1 MESARQLSQLI
12 AEIHDAALDSS
23 LWSEVVGKAGR
34 FVGGA
39 AAAIFSNGGVAG
51 NGDVDYEFGTDPY
64 YRQLYFEKYL
74 KLDPATAWHDFDL
87 AEIGDAMA
95 VEDLMPYPE
104 FTQTRFYQEWA
115 RPQGIVDFVS
125 AVLEKSAAGA
135 ALFRVFR
142 YERDGIVDGE
152 ARRRMRLVVPHIRR
166 ALLAGRLF
174 EMKSAEKAAF
184 DTLDRLSAGLCLV
197 DATGQIVHANA
208 ACQAIFAADDFLSAA
223 DGRLVATDA
232 RIDQALRELFAAA
245 AGGDTPIES
254 SVTSLPLRARD
265 GTRYVMH
272 VLPLASGAR
281 RPAGAP
287 YDATAALF
295 ICKAAAEAPSAPEI
309 IAQAYNLTPTE
320 LRVLLA
326 IAEVGGVPEVAAALG
341 VAETTIKTHLS
352 RLFAKTGGRRQADLV
367 KIVAGFVN
375 PLIG

>member
-1 MESARQLSQLI
+1 
-12 AEIHDAALDSS
+12 
-23 LWSEVVGKAGR
+23 
-34 FVGGA
+34 
-39 AAAIFSNGGVAG
+39 
-51 NGDVDYEFGTDPY
+51 
-64 YRQLYFEKYL
+64 
-74 KLDPATAWHDFDL
+74 
-87 AEIGDAMA
+87 
-95 VEDLMPYPE
+95 
-104 FTQTRFYQEWA
+104 
-115 RPQGIVDFVS
+115 
-125 AVLEKSAAGA
+125 
-135 ALFRVFR
+135 
-142 YERDGIVDGE
+142 
-152 ARRRMRLVVPHIRR
+152 
-166 ALLAGRLF
+166 
-174 EMKSAEKAAF
+174 
-184 DTLDRLSAGLCLV
+184 
-197 DATGQIVHANA
+197 
-208 ACQAIFAADDFLSAA
+208 
-223 DGRLVATDA
+223 
-232 RIDQALRELFAAA
+232 LRELFAAA

-375 PLIG
+375 PLVG